1 MEVILLE
8 DVKSLGK
15 KGQIVKVN
23 DGYARNFII
32 PKGLGVEKNTKTL
45 NELKI
50 REANE
55 AKRLKEILD
64 EAQELGGKLS
74 SGSVVLS
81 MKAGEGGRTFG
92 SVSTKEI
99 TSAIKDQLNLTIDK
113 KKLVLAEPIRNFG
126 TYHVPVKLHPQVTAE
141 VTVKVVEE

>member
-8 DVKSLGK
+8 DVKTLGK

-32 PKGLGVEKNTKTL
+32 PKGLGVDKNAKTL

-74 SGSVVLS
+74 AGSVVLS

-113 KKLVLAEPIRNFG
+113 KKLVLPEPIRNFG

>member
-1 MEVILLE
+1 MKVILLA
-8 DVKSLGK
+8 DVKGHGK
-15 KGQIVKVN
+15 KGELVN
-23 DGYARNFII
+23 VSDGYARNFII
-32 PKGLGVEKNTKTL
+32 PKGLGVEKNAKTL

-74 SGSVVLS
+74 AGSVVLS

-99 TSAIKDQLNLTIDK
+99 TSAIQDQLNLTIDK
-113 KKLVLAEPIRNFG
+113 KKLVLPEPIRNFG